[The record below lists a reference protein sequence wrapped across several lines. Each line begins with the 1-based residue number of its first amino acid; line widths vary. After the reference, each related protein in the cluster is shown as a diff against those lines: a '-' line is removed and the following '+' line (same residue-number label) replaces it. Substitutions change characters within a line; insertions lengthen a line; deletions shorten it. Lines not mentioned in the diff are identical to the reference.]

1 MLIRSWWITIPAI
14 LVLVSVLAF
23 GQVGAAQQSEGMEVQ
38 SPAAAPDAGS
48 TAASTE
54 SASEA
59 PKLRIGPGD
68 ELDIA
73 VFGIPE
79 LSQHARVTTEGN
91 IYMPLLGAV
100 PVSGLTLDEAQSRIA
115 SRLEDG
121 AYVKRPQVLISV
133 KEYTHQSIS
142 VIGEVAKPGVY
153 PVLGPHTLLEV
164 LLMAGGLGQK
174 AGNTVTITHRND
186 PNNPEVVEIGFD
198 LQSPHHETTEI
209 IPGDI
214 ISVSRAG
221 IVYVIGEVNRPGGF
235 VMEKQTMALS
245 DAIALAAGPTHG
257 AAMNGTKILR
267 RTPTGLREFGVP
279 LKKILSAKKP
289 DLQLKPEDI
298 VFVPASFGKHAASI
312 AAPIALGTAATFAIY
327 RPF

>member
-1 MLIRSWWITIPAI
+1 MLIRSWKLPVAV
-14 LVLVSVLAF
+14 LVLLAAVAF
-23 GQVGAAQQSEGMEVQ
+23 GQSSVEPQQKATEFSG
-38 SPAAAPDAGS
+38 PATPSNVDS
-48 TAASTE
+48 TAASLPSTP
-54 SASEA
+54 EA

-68 ELDIA
+68 EMDIS
-73 VFGIPE
+73 VFGVPE
-79 LSQHARVTTEGN
+79 LNEHARVTTEGN

-100 PVSGLTLDEAQSRIA
+100 PVSGLTVPEAQARIA

-121 AYVKRPQVLISV
+121 AYVKQPQVLISV

-153 PVLGPHTLLEV
+153 AVLGPHTLLDV

-174 AGNTVTITHRND
+174 AGNAVTITHRND
-186 PNNPEVVEIGFD
+186 PNNPELVEIGFD
-198 LQSPHHETTEI
+198 LQSPDHQTTEVL
-209 IPGDI
+209 PGDI
-214 ISVSRAG
+214 VSVSRAG

-235 VMEKQTMALS
+235 VMEKQTMNLT

-257 AAMNGTKILR
+257 AAMNSTKILR
-267 RTPTGLREFGVP
+267 RTPTGLQEFGVP
-279 LKKILSAKKP
+279 LKKILSAKRP

-298 VFVPASFGKHAASI
+298 VFVPASLGKHVASV
-312 AAPIALGTAATFAIY
+312 AAPIALGTAGTLAIY